1 MELKNIAEAIHKK
14 EKKLQAWFQERAKGI
29 RLPVTTSVD
38 IRNAGFKIAV
48 IDTNV
53 FPSGFN
59 NLCNNF
65 SKTAALHFKRY
76 LEAIDPKAK
85 KMVIVPEAFT
95 RNMAYFQ
102 HIKALET
109 LLKMAGYEVAV
120 GYAGEPLSQNPL
132 EVNLPNGEKLLLEQL
147 EEKNKMLRVA
157 SQTPDL
163 ILLNNDCSNGIPEI
177 LKNAAQPMVPSPELG
192 WHSRSK
198 KHHFE
203 IYCQLTGEAA
213 KILDLDCWRFCP
225 ITHCER
231 GVDIHNPKDLDR
243 VAEQI
248 VSVLKR
254 TQKKYDHYAVTQKPY
269 VFIKN
274 NAGTFGLGQMHFDSA
289 EEFLNLNRKARQKL
303 ASSKG
308 GLQPSEYLIQEGVP
322 TIDSFEGGPIEP
334 ILYFVGGESVGGFF
348 RIHEKK
354 DNRESLNAP
363 GSRFDCLCF
372 HKIEEQE
379 SGKLVLRCEDH
390 DDFFTIAL
398 WLGKVATLA
407 VGLEEKGLAV
417 GATGPAV

>member
-1 MELKNIAEAIHKK
+1 MELKNIADAIHEK
-14 EKKLQAWFQERAKGI
+14 EKELHSWFREKAKGI
-29 RLPVTTSVD
+29 RLPVTSSVD

-53 FPSGFN
+53 FPAGFN

-76 LEAIDPKAK
+76 FEAIDPKAK
-85 KMVIVPEAFT
+85 KIVIVPESFT
-95 RNMAYFQ
+95 RNIAYFQ
-102 HIKALET
+102 HIKVLEL
-109 LLKMAGYEVAV
+109 LLKMAGFEVAV
-120 GYAGEPLSQNPL
+120 GYAGEPLNQNPL
-132 EVNLPNGEKLLLEQL
+132 VVNLPNGEKLTLEQL
-147 EEKNKMLRVA
+147 EQKNSTVRVA

-163 ILLNNDCSNGIPEI
+163 LLLNNDCSAGIPEI
-177 LKNAAQPMVPSPELG
+177 LKTAAQTIVPSPELG
-192 WHSRSK
+192 WHNRSK

-203 IYCQLTGEAA
+203 IYCQLMREAA

-231 GVDIHNPKDLDR
+231 DVDINNTKDLDR

-254 TQKKYDHYAVTQKPY
+254 TQEKYAQYGLTEKPY

-274 NAGTFGLGQMHFDSA
+274 NAGTFGLGQMHFESA

-303 ASSKG
+303 TSSKG
-308 GLQPSEYLIQEGVP
+308 GLRPSEYLIQEGVP
-322 TIDSFEGGPIEP
+322 TTDSFEGSPIEP
-334 ILYFVGGESVGGFF
+334 ILYFIGGESVGGFF

-354 DNRESLNAP
+354 DFRESLNAP

-372 HKIEEQE
+372 HKIEEQK
-379 SGKLVLRCEDH
+379 SGKLVLKCEDH
-390 DDFFTIAL
+390 NDFFTIAL

-407 VGLEEKGLAV
+407 VGLEEKGLADSQS
-417 GATGPAV
+417 A